1 MAGERMQDF
10 IPEEERTTPADGIVA
25 PPAAGIPVDTKP
37 VKQAG
42 MSLIKTMIEEQN
54 ADVSFI
60 TKLIALE
67 LACTTEEL
75 QDLKNDESLKYS
87 PQTMNMRMR
96 PITER
101 IKALRELARTL
112 TESDALSKR
121 DVLNFDGPKFQYAVR
136 ALLGFFSDAIT
147 TAGYDASARNAI
159 LKSFRTISGQREEA
173 LRRDIERLD
182 GSAIAAQTP
191 KSED

>member
-1 MAGERMQDF
+1 MTVRSQDF
-10 IPEEERTTPADGIVA
+10 IPEDDRVVPADSVA
-25 PPAAGIPVDTKP
+25 ITPPAEGVPVVVKP
-37 VKQAG
+37 VKAAG
-42 MSLIKTMIEEQN
+42 MTLIKNMIEEQST
-54 ADVSFI
+54 DISFI

-75 QDLKNDESLKYS
+75 QNLKDDDTLKYS
-87 PQTMNMRMR
+87 PQSMNMKMR

-121 DVLNFDGPKFQYAVR
+121 DILNFDGPKFQYAVR
-136 ALLGFFSDAIT
+136 ALIGFFSDAIT
-147 TAGYDASARNAI
+147 QAGYDQSARNAI

-182 GSAIAAQTP
+182 GFAIAAQTP